1 MPPVVVN
8 PARIKSFRNAAAFHT
23 WLSKQHNKAEELW
36 IRIFKKDS
44 GIPTITYAEALDVVL
59 CWGWI
64 DGIRKSHDEVS
75 FLQRYTPRRAKSV
88 WSQVNR
94 EHVARLVRE
103 GRMTEHGL
111 KQVEAAKQDGRWDA
125 AYAPIRSA
133 SHDGIPDDLR
143 AAITQNAKAERTFR
157 TLNKTNLFALAYRT
171 NAMRTPAGRAKKIAA
186 LVAML
191 ATGETITPLPKAK
204 TRTAARPAKK
214 K

>member
-1 MPPVVVN
+1 MPPVPVN
-8 PARIKSFRNAAAFHT
+8 PDRIKSFRSAAAFNT
-23 WLSKQHNKAEELW
+23 WLSKQHHKAEELW

-143 AAITQNAKAERTFR
+143 AAIKRNAKAERTFR

-191 ATGETITPLPKAK
+191 ARGETITPLPAV
-204 TRTAARPAKK
+204 RPTKK